1 MRIFMNVMGVSLLST
16 ILRRFCCMLDVL
28 WFYACKGMSRL
39 MVIWFHVPEFF
50 PLYVFIIQ
58 ILFQ

>member
-1 MRIFMNVMGVSLLST
+1 
-16 ILRRFCCMLDVL
+16 VL